1 MSVGRRRKHQSDGR
15 STSGWTF
22 NINPAT
28 GLFDNAATD
37 SQPQT
42 RSLTFRLGGKET
54 GDGR

>member
-42 RSLTFRLGGKET
+42 RSLAFRLGGKET

>member
-1 MSVGRRRKHQSDGR
+1 MSVGRRRKHHSHGR

-28 GLFDNAATD
+28 RLFDNAATD
-37 SQPQT
+37 SQPQN
-42 RSLTFRLGGKET
+42 RSLAFRFGGKET